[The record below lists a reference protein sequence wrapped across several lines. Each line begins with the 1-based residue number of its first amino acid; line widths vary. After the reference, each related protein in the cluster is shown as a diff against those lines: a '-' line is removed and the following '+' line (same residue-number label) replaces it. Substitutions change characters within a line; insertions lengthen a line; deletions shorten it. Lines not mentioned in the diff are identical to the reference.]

1 LLEAGTVS
9 QNLNCIVCSDGY
21 FSPAIDGTHSLG
33 ATDSMDNLELNMNA
47 TDHQTNFNTLKTIS
61 EALHHELVQLK
72 LQQQPDLLTAGRVSL
87 RCTTPDYLPLVGQL
101 LSTEALQCAPP
112 RPSANTSTL
121 PWLNGLYMNAAHGS
135 KGFTSA
141 PLCAELLASAIC
153 NETLP
158 ISSLLAGLLNPNR
171 FLLREMGLKRLAKT
185 MAISS

>member
-1 LLEAGTVS
+1 
-9 QNLNCIVCSDGY
+9 
-21 FSPAIDGTHSLG
+21 
-33 ATDSMDNLELNMNA
+33 
-47 TDHQTNFNTLKTIS
+47 
-61 EALHHELVQLK
+61 
-72 LQQQPDLLTAGRVSL
+72 
-87 RCTTPDYLPLVGQL
+87 
-101 LSTEALQCAPP
+101 
-112 RPSANTSTL
+112 
-121 PWLNGLYMNAAHGS
+121 MNAAHGS